1 MKEEFAEPANVLATS
16 KDIMGELVWEPL
28 DYLMSDSQLCEPVN
42 TPTLLVSTRRES
54 FDEQPILS
62 GMNPSDNMDWHT
74 LATHK
79 VDSVSEKES
88 SE

>member
-1 MKEEFAEPANVLATS
+1 
-16 KDIMGELVWEPL
+16 
-28 DYLMSDSQLCEPVN
+28 MSDSQLCEPVN

-54 FDEQPILS
+54 FDEQLILS

-74 LATHK
+74 LVIHK
-79 VDSVSEKES
+79 VDSVPEKES

>member
-1 MKEEFAEPANVLATS
+1 MEEELVEPANVMATS
-16 KDIMGELVWEPL
+16 EDTIGELVWEPL

-54 FDEQPILS
+54 FDKQLILS

-74 LATHK
+74 LATQG
-79 VDSVSEKES
+79 
-88 SE
+88 